1 MSKQEVLKLINSLP
15 DDISFED
22 LLYHLYMMS
31 NVNIGIS
38 NIQEGRFYTH
48 DQVKGMFKYSCCT

>member
-22 LLYHLYMMS
+22 LLYHLYMIS
-31 NVNIGIS
+31 NVNIGILD
-38 NIQEGRFYTH
+38 IKEGRSYTH
-48 DQVKGMFKYSCCT
+48 EQVKGMFH